1 MRVSTKP
8 EDEPQSRA
16 NCHQA
21 PHGRALR
28 SQGLTSS
35 DGGAT
40 LRAMTVRAVFIF
52 DRDDWCS
59 VFASPEEAAANLEI
73 NDVESHEYAGFT
85 DDGRVVTPIVEQ
97 EDVRVVVTDRRDV
110 DGLQLRLQ
118 GCRRH
123 HGFESAIDDPVGIAN
138 EILRADWKARWP
150 KRPRWLARRL
160 HGPGPRTI

>member
-1 MRVSTKP
+1 
-8 EDEPQSRA
+8 
-16 NCHQA
+16 
-21 PHGRALR
+21 
-28 SQGLTSS
+28 
-35 DGGAT
+35 
-40 LRAMTVRAVFIF
+40 MTVRAVFIF

-59 VFASPEEAAANLEI
+59 VFASPDEAAANLEI

-123 HGFESAIDDPVGIAN
+123 HGFESAIDDFFDLYPGMPHRIPWQDETPPV
-138 EILRADWKARWP
+138 ILFTGNR
-150 KRPRWLARRL
+150 
-160 HGPGPRTI
+160 